1 LFVVTPF
8 EGTYYQFDGRQSKD
22 DIRAADPQSLA
33 STIRTMYLSDA
44 LDVRDYQKVEPLL
57 VTIYEPGVELIVSTV
72 RVDRDR
78 LRLTF
83 TDPRVAEPQTA
94 TSLLIQWPTPFS
106 RGFSERPAV
115 ETIIRQYIQPRAAN

>member
-1 LFVVTPF
+1 
-8 EGTYYQFDGRQSKD
+8 
-22 DIRAADPQSLA
+22 
-33 STIRTMYLSDA
+33 MYLSDA

-57 VTIYEPGVELIVSTV
+57 VTIYEPGVELIVSSV

-83 TDPRVAEPQTA
+83 TDARVAEPQTA

-115 ETIIRQYIQPRAAN
+115 ETLIRQYIQPREPTLSALRK